1 MAWFVNHP
9 ERLYLDL
16 GGVQAAA
23 GQLEQWGAVTSS
35 ERDALVF
42 RSASTALR
50 LIETTDYK
58 DAADFCAE
66 FAATMEVETNDTK
79 SY

>member
-1 MAWFVNHP
+1 M
-9 ERLYLDL
+9 
-16 GGVQAAA
+16 
-23 GQLEQWGAVTSS
+23 
-35 ERDALVF
+35 F